1 MSRKYESSFVSE
13 ADGMNISVM
22 AVLPDEKPYRAMV
35 QIVHGMSEHKERYLP
50 FMEYLAE
57 KGYVTV
63 IHDHRGHGKSV
74 RSKGDLGYMYG
85 GGAEAMLKDIG
96 TVNRDIR
103 ERFPELSL
111 ILMGHSMGS
120 LAVRAFAGKHDDC
133 MDMLIVCGSPS
144 KNAARPLGK
153 QSHMWRNVSSA
164 PVIRAK
170 YWRRFPSEAMLH
182 VSGTKKT
189 RMHGFAQMQKRI
201 RRTGNRICADL
212 PLRMMLIWRCL
223 A

>member
-74 RSKGDLGYMYG
+74 RSKGILAICT
-85 GGAEAMLKDIG
+85 GAE
-96 TVNRDIR
+96 R
-103 ERFPELSL
+103 
-111 ILMGHSMGS
+111 
-120 LAVRAFAGKHDDC
+120 
-133 MDMLIVCGSPS
+133 
-144 KNAARPLGK
+144 
-153 QSHMWRNVSSA
+153 
-164 PVIRAK
+164 
-170 YWRRFPSEAMLH
+170 
-182 VSGTKKT
+182 
-189 RMHGFAQMQKRI
+189 KR
-201 RRTGNRICADL
+201 C
-212 PLRMMLIWRCL
+212 
-223 A
+223 